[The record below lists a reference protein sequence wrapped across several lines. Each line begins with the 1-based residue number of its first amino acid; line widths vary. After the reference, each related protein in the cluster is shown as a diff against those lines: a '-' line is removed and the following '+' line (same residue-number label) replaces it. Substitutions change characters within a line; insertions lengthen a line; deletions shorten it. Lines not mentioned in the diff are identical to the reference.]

1 MILKAAIVLLT
12 FLTLYLIYKLLRT
25 EKVNRIDVSVLD
37 RFPEVEVNL
46 KELAEKT
53 WLKYDDVMYEK
64 YVAAVE
70 SGFSASAPVTAPA
83 GESVTE
89 EVKSPE
95 VTTCTFEKDEILAPL
110 WKDCVEPYLEEVER
124 QDALELLVKG
134 FNLLS
139 EKGSCPSV
147 SIRIRETEPEDT
159 TETESYALYKDLLSK
174 VTLKEHTA
182 HVVRYSVDSAK
193 EFFQSPEVHIPKL
206 IICAVFHD
214 VGKIPEYRM
223 LYNYQAHPFVSA
235 NVLNQLAGECQK
247 RPFWLDEAIQIVK
260 EHHLPGEQ
268 NVYKKIL
275 KKADKNARMLE
286 ISTKLSGYTLRSFDS
301 WFSLDEFLKK
311 IAGYVNDDRFGNRW
325 YGFSYE
331 GIVYLRPDRI
341 IDVLEEMR
349 REKKI
354 ISPELLNKE
363 DHEKV
368 IASLIKIMTDSDL
381 IAYSTPERKVKKP
394 QRFTVLLKD
403 GKSFTF
409 YLIPLKITAFSEE
422 DRKVIEGKKA
432 ISNLCASIAGVKI
445 AK

>member
-1 MILKAAIVLLT
+1 MILKAVIVLLV
-12 FLTLYLIYKLLRT
+12 FLASYLIYKIFKT
-25 EKVNRIDVSVLD
+25 EKVNRVDISILN
-37 RFPEVEVNL
+37 RFPDMEVNL

-70 SGFSASAPVTAPA
+70 SGFSASTTTSAEEP
-83 GESVTE
+83 VTE
-89 EVKSPE
+89 EAREAE
-95 VTTCTFEKDEILAPL
+95 VAAYSFERDEVLASL
-110 WKDCVEPYLEEVER
+110 WKDCVEPYFEEVER

-134 FNLLS
+134 FNLLF

-147 SIRIRETEPEDT
+147 SIRIKETEPEDT

-174 VTLKEHTA
+174 VTLREHTA

-193 EFFQSPEVHIPKL
+193 EFFQSPEVHVPKL
-206 IICAVFHD
+206 ITCAVFHD

-223 LYNYQAHPFVSA
+223 IYNYQAHPFVSA
-235 NVLNQLAGECQK
+235 NVLSQLAGECQK

-275 KKADKNARMLE
+275 KKADKSARMLE
-286 ISTKLSGYTLRSFDS
+286 ISTKLSGYTLKSLDS
-301 WFSLDEFLKK
+301 WFDLEEFLKK
-311 IAGYVNDDRFGNRW
+311 VAGYVNDDRFGNKW

-331 GIVYLRPDRI
+331 GVVYLRPDRV

-349 REKKI
+349 REKKV

-368 IASLIKIMTDSDL
+368 IASLIKTMNDSDL
-381 IAYSTPERKVKKP
+381 IAYSTPERRIRKP
-394 QRFTVLLKD
+394 QRFTILLKD
-403 GKSFTF
+403 GKSFTT
-409 YLIPLKITAFSEE
+409 YLIPLKITAFSES

-432 ISNLCASIAGVKI
+432 VSNLCNSIAGVKI
-445 AK
+445 TK